1 MFWNR
6 KYKPHL
12 SNSRN
17 KEKLMQL
24 DKKKLEAIGREHGV
38 ELDRR
43 HSVEKLVDNLYPY
56 LQEEL

>member
-24 DKKKLEAIGREHGV
+24 DKKKLEAIGREHAV

-43 HSVEKLVDNLYPY
+43 HSVERLVDNLYPY
-56 LQEEL
+56 L

>member
-24 DKKKLEAIGREHGV
+24 DKKKLEEIGREHGV

-43 HSVEKLVDNLYPY
+43 HSVHRLVDNLYPY
-56 LQEEL
+56 L

>member
-17 KEKLMQL
+17 KAKLMQL

-43 HSVEKLVDNLYPY
+43 RSVENLVDSLYPY
-56 LQEEL
+56 L

>member
-24 DKKKLEAIGREHGV
+24 DKKKLEEIGREHGV

-43 HSVEKLVDNLYPY
+43 HSVQRLVDNLYPH
-56 LQEEL
+56 L